1 MGQLPFEQRN
11 YEIIVRRKVTTNP
24 KQGVYPDKRPIE
36 ELIKSG
42 IININKPVGPTSSQ
56 IDSYVKE
63 ILHINKAGHGGTLD
77 PNVSGILPIA
87 LEEST
92 RIMQALLN
100 SGKEYVCLM
109 HLHTDVSEEKIREVL
124 PTFIRKIT
132 QLPPL
137 RSAVKR
143 QEREREVYY
152 LEILEVDGRDIL
164 YKVGCQGGTYI
175 RRLSEQIGKELGTN
189 AHMQQLVRTKAG
201 PFNQEGWYSLHDLKD
216 AYEFYKEGKEEE
228 LRKIVLPIEAGI
240 THLKKVYV
248 SDMAVNTV
256 CHGASLSLPGLVKF
270 DSDIQ
275 KEDNIAMLSLKGELI
290 GLGTSKMDAREMK
303 EKSKGLAIKT
313 NKVFMKRNTYQ

>member
-1 MGQLPFEQRN
+1 MGQLPFEQRK
-11 YEIIVRRKVTTNP
+11 YEVILRRKATTSSKYGIDPN
-24 KQGVYPDKRPIE
+24 KRPIE
-36 ELIKSG
+36 ELIRSG

-56 IDSYVKE
+56 VDSYVKE
-63 ILHINKAGHGGTLD
+63 ILHGSKAGHGGTLD
-77 PNVSGILPIA
+77 PNVSGVLPIA

-109 HLHTDVSEEKIREVL
+109 HLHTDVPEEKIREVL
-124 PTFIRKIT
+124 PTFIRKVT

-143 QEREREVYY
+143 EEREREVYY
-152 LEILEVDGRDIL
+152 LEILEIDGRDIL
-164 YKVGCQGGTYI
+164 YKVGCQGGMYI
-175 RRLSEQIGKELGTN
+175 RRLSEQMGKELGTN

-201 PFNQEGWYSLHDLKD
+201 PFNQEGWCSLHDLKD
-216 AYEFYKEGKEEE
+216 AYEFYKEGKKEE
-228 LRKIVLPIEAGI
+228 LRKIVLPIEAAI

-248 SDMAVNTV
+248 SDTAVNTV

-275 KEDNIAMLSLKGELI
+275 KEEEIAMLTLKGELI
-290 GLGTSKMDAREMK
+290 GLGISKMNAKEMK
-303 EKSKGLAIKT
+303 EKTKGLTVKT
-313 NKVFMKRNTYQ
+313 RKVFMKRNVYP